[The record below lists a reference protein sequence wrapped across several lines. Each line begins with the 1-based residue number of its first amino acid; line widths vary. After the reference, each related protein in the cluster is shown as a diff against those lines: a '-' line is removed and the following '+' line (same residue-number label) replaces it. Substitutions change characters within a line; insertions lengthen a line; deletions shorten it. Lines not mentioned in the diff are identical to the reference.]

1 MNNYKVIG
9 VMSGTSLDGVDIAY
23 CNFSEDNS
31 KWSYCIEYAETFPY
45 SDTWKETLSILENL
59 TAFSFVSVHKEYGH
73 FLGKLVSDFIAKH
86 HILPDFIA
94 SHGHTIFHQPDKR
107 ITCQIGDGAAI
118 VAECGIPVVCDFRS
132 MDVALGGQGA
142 PLVPI
147 GDKFLF
153 SDFDYCLNLGGF
165 ANISYECNAKR
176 IAFDICPV
184 NIVLNKIAEN
194 SGKVYDY
201 NGNLASVGYMN
212 RELFNML
219 NGLEYYKKK
228 HPKSL
233 GKEWVT
239 QYFNPLIDKSNLPDE
254 GKLCTICEHI
264 AFQIASI
271 VNPTEKENKNML
283 VTGGGTY
290 NLFLKV
296 KLEEYCKCKIIIPDA
311 KTIEYKEALIFAFLG
326 VLRVRNDINC
336 FCSVTG
342 ASKDNI
348 CGAIYMV

>member
-23 CNFSEDNS
+23 CVFSEQNG
-31 KWSYCIEYAETFPY
+31 KWSYCIEYAETLPY
-45 SDTWKETLSILENL
+45 NKAWKETLGTLENS
-59 TAFSFVSVHKEYGH
+59 TAFRFASVHKEYGH

-86 HILPDFIA
+86 HILPDSVA

-118 VAECGIPVVCDFRS
+118 AAECGIPVVCDFRS
-132 MDVALGGQGA
+132 VDVALGGQGA

-176 IAFDICPV
+176 IAFDISPV
-184 NIVLNKIAEN
+184 NIVLNRLALLLGKEFDYKGELAA
-194 SGKVYDY
+194 SGK
-201 NGNLASVGYMN
+201 
-212 RELFNML
+212 L
-219 NGLEYYKKK
+219 NQSLLDDLNNLEYYRLNP
-228 HPKSL
+228 PKSL
-233 GKEWVT
+233 GKEWLREYIWPIMDKYNIST
-239 QYFNPLIDKSNLPDE
+239 QD
-254 GKLCTICEHI
+254 KLCTFCEHVSV
-264 AFQIASI
+264 QVSYASKDMSFGRMI
-271 VNPTEKENKNML
+271 I
-283 VTGGGTY
+283 TGGGTY
-290 NLFLKV
+290 NDFLISRIKAYSHHEIF
-296 KLEEYCKCKIIIPDA
+296 LPDNR
-311 KTIEYKEALIFAFLG
+311 TIDFKEALIFAFLG

-348 CGAIYMV
+348 CGAVYLG